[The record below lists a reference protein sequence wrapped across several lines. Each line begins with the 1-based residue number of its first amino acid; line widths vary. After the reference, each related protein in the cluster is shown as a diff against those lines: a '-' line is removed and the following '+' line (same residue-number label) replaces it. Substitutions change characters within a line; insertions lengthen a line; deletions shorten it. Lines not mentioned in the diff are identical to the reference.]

1 MLQMWPKKKKKKKK
15 KKKERD
21 RDRDRENLGIAR
33 WKRGI
38 GQDMGKGLR
47 ASTHSLRVP
56 VSPHLHTFTN
66 LEAL

>member
-1 MLQMWPKKKKKKKK
+1 MLGMFYGSLSYDWL
-15 KKKERD
+15 ERD